1 MKFAI
6 TCVALFVLL
15 ASATAKPGPRRKPA
29 RSQLAKPAPAQPAPA
44 QRAPAQPAPAQPA
57 PAQRAPAQRAPAQ
70 PAPAEPAHA
79 QQLAL
84 CFSSIDCTGDILG
97 LAYDCYDCDWILWGS
112 SIFDPYWGCIPW

>member
-15 ASATAKPGPRRKPA
+15 ASATAKPGPQRKPA

-44 QRAPAQPAPAQPA
+44 QRAPAQPAPAQ
-57 PAQRAPAQRAPAQ
+57 RAPAQ

-79 QQLAL
+79 QQIAL

-97 LAYDCYDCDWILWGS
+97 IVYDCYDCTWNFWGL
-112 SIFDPYWGCIPW
+112 SIFDPYWGCINW